1 MLETE
6 VDALR
11 GMPDLGLAIY
21 YAAAMSLSW
30 GEAGFS
36 QASER
41 QRLRWLQRHLMEL
54 GEMPKATAGLPLTR
68 RLT

>member
-1 MLETE
+1 MPETE
-6 VDALR
+6 IDALR

-41 QRLRWLQRHLMEL
+41 QRRRWLQRHMIEL
-54 GEMPKATAGLPLTR
+54 GEAHKAVAGLPLTR